1 MAQKYDILYV
11 NFYTDGTAAR
21 QVAPAFPAVQPK
33 RKVQT
38 KAKKKR
44 ITVFLDPVAV
54 CSILVAAVLLVMMA
68 VGLNQFQAVREEAQ
82 AMEAYV
88 TQLTLQNEELTQKY
102 HSGMN
107 LAEIEQ
113 TALALGMVPKDQVQT
128 IPIQVQT
135 LEQQPQ
141 QDTWYQ
147 IGAFLANL
155 FA

>member
-102 HSGMN
+102 HNGMN